1 MNWNHQDIRLYEVI
15 YHYCKT
21 DVNTLKMESLSID
34 GKEVIYYDFLIMK
47 LLPFQQVKIFGRLVV
62 ADKEYARNLLEISMN
77 HLQSRSFR
85 LRVSLKKIMQCAT
98 II

>member
-1 MNWNHQDIRLYEVI
+1 MHLIGNYEIITLPAGENIRKAPLGAFRYLYRYICINNE
-15 YHYCKT
+15 
-21 DVNTLKMESLSID
+21 
-34 GKEVIYYDFLIMK
+34 
-47 LLPFQQVKIFGRLVV
+47 RLVV
-62 ADKEYARNLLEISMN
+62 TNKEYARNLLEISMN

>member
-1 MNWNHQDIRLYEVI
+1 
-15 YHYCKT
+15 
-21 DVNTLKMESLSID
+21 MEKKQFLT
-34 GKEVIYYDFLIMK
+34 YDEQITFLEEQKGLI
-47 LLPFQQVKIFGRLVV
+47 IS
-62 ADKEYARNLLEISMN
+62 DKEYARNLLEISMN

>member
-1 MNWNHQDIRLYEVI
+1 MVENLNKKQFL
-15 YHYCKT
+15 T
-21 DVNTLKMESLSID
+21 
-34 GKEVIYYDFLIMK
+34 YDEQITFLEKQKGLI
-47 LLPFQQVKIFGRLVV
+47 IS
-62 ADKEYARNLLEISMN
+62 DKEYARNLLEISMN

>member
-1 MNWNHQDIRLYEVI
+1 MV
-15 YHYCKT
+15 
-21 DVNTLKMESLSID
+21 
-34 GKEVIYYDFLIMK
+34 IMK

>member
-1 MNWNHQDIRLYEVI
+1 MV
-15 YHYCKT
+15 
-21 DVNTLKMESLSID
+21 
-34 GKEVIYYDFLIMK
+34 IMK

-98 II
+98 IIWLENVRTNLKKIFSKYRKIIRKKMN